1 MEIIDAHQHF
11 DVFFVSNIPRG
22 KQETHLQRI
31 FEAHYTG
38 SLICLTKSRGKTKKQ
53 TTTAIVTIPIDIV
66 QNDGL
71 LQQALVSDKG
81 VPISL
86 PPLPKLYFRKK
97 RDQKASTDA
106 SVLSLQK
113 EVQHLKS
120 VIKDMKSLHLKEMQ
134 NMTKRLESQTEK
146 LEATLAAQERIGQR
160 LGQVCEFI
168 NSLQNAD

>member
-1 MEIIDAHQHF
+1 M
-11 DVFFVSNIPRG
+11 
-22 KQETHLQRI
+22 
-31 FEAHYTG
+31 
-38 SLICLTKSRGKTKKQ
+38 
-53 TTTAIVTIPIDIV
+53 TIPLNIV
-66 QNDGL
+66 QKFDL
-71 LQQALVSDKG
+71 LQQALTSDKG

-120 VIKDMKSLHLKEMQ
+120 VIKDMKSLHIKEMQ

-146 LEATLAAQERIGQR
+146 LEATLAAQKRMGQH

-168 NSLQNAD
+168 NSLRSPS